1 MDARRNSKKNKI
13 YLLKVENEQIYFH
26 SNVIGK
32 VVIRTSLVEKNKIGE
47 TEARSDAPFR
57 CEHRKATA
65 SGGGNFTCWAAVLD

>member
-1 MDARRNSKKNKI
+1 MRRNSKKNKI

-65 SGGGNFTCWAAVLD
+65 SGLLNKREPV